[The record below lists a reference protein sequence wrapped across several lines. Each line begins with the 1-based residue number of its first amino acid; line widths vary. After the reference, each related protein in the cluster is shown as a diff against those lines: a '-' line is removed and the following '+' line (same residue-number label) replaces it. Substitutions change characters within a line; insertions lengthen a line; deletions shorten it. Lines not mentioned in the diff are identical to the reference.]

1 MKSAF
6 FWDIKQRKVVIP
18 YRHIVKGQE
27 FQEFSLKVTC
37 IFLIRMD
44 IFMIIITVFN
54 NIFPIC
60 TCCVQSNNISL
71 YIMN

>member
-54 NIFPIC
+54 NIFPS
-60 TCCVQSNNISL
+60 VLVVYSL
-71 YIMN
+71 ITYHYTL